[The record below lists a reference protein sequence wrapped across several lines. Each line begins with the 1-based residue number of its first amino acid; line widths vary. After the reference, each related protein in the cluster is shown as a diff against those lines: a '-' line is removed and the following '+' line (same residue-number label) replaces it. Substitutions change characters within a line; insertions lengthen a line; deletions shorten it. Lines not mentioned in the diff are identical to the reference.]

1 MQDAFLPNN
10 FSKLLSPKPI
20 DNQSNKKWHKSKMTQ
35 TIPSGSDPAFVDWC
49 IISSNWNVFE
59 PGAAHTK
66 TKKNEKSEKTTCI
79 SN

>member
-1 MQDAFLPNN
+1 MA
-10 FSKLLSPKPI
+10 
-20 DNQSNKKWHKSKMTQ
+20 Q

-66 TKKNEKSEKTTCI
+66 TKKNERSEKTKLAFQI
-79 SN
+79 KQIESGLVKNRGYFEHQK